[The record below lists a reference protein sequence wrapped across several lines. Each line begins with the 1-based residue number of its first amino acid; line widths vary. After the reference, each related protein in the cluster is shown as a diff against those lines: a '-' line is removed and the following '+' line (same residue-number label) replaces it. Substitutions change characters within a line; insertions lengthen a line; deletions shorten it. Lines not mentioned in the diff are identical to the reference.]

1 MENMSKELIKAHE
14 ADRANRKTKK
24 AEKAKKS
31 KPAEETTS
39 TAIEIE
45 DETWKFYQFKQKYI
59 FFQQVLKAAKRCT
72 ADMKML
78 ELPSAWKMLFYFKL
92 R

>member
-14 ADRANRKTKK
+14 ADRANRKTK
-24 AEKAKKS
+24 KAKKS

-45 DETWKFYQFKQKYI
+45 DETWKFYQFKQRYI

-78 ELPSAWKMLFYFKL
+78 DLPSAWKMLLFFKL

>member
-24 AEKAKKS
+24 AKKS
-31 KPAEETTS
+31 KPAEEATS

-45 DETWKFYQFKQKYI
+45 DVT
-59 FFQQVLKAAKRCT
+59 
-72 ADMKML
+72 
-78 ELPSAWKMLFYFKL
+78 
-92 R
+92 

>member
-24 AEKAKKS
+24 AKKS
-31 KPAEETTS
+31 KPAEEATS

-45 DETWKFYQFKQKYI
+45 DETWKFYQFKQRYI
-59 FFQQVLKAAKRCT
+59 FFQQVLKAAKRWT

-78 ELPSAWKMLFYFKL
+78 DLPTAWKMLFFFKL

>member
-24 AEKAKKS
+24 AKKS
-31 KPAEETTS
+31 KPAEEATS

-45 DETWKFYQFKQKYI
+45 DETWKFYQFKQRYI
-59 FFQQVLKAAKRCT
+59 FSTSFKNCKTVDCWYEDARPTL
-72 ADMKML
+72 
-78 ELPSAWKMLFYFKL
+78 WKMLLFYKL

>member
-24 AEKAKKS
+24 AKKS
-31 KPAEETTS
+31 KPAEEATS

-45 DETWKFYQFKQKYI
+45 DET
-59 FFQQVLKAAKRCT
+59 
-72 ADMKML
+72 
-78 ELPSAWKMLFYFKL
+78 
-92 R
+92 

>member
-24 AEKAKKS
+24 AKKS
-31 KPAEETTS
+31 KPAEEVTS

-45 DETWKFYQFKQKYI
+45 DET
-59 FFQQVLKAAKRCT
+59 
-72 ADMKML
+72 
-78 ELPSAWKMLFYFKL
+78 
-92 R
+92 

>member
-24 AEKAKKS
+24 AKKS
-31 KPAEETTS
+31 KPAEEATS

-45 DETWKFYQFKQKYI
+45 DETWKVPI
-59 FFQQVLKAAKRCT
+59 
-72 ADMKML
+72 
-78 ELPSAWKMLFYFKL
+78 
-92 R
+92 

>member
-45 DETWKFYQFKQKYI
+45 DETWKFYQFKQKCI
-59 FFQQVLKAAKRCT
+59 FFQR
-72 ADMKML
+72 
-78 ELPSAWKMLFYFKL
+78 FKSCKTVYCWYEDAGPT
-92 R
+92 

>member
-24 AEKAKKS
+24 AKKS
-31 KPAEETTS
+31 KPPEEVTS

-45 DETWKFYQFKQKYI
+45 DETWKFYQFKQRYI
-59 FFQQVLKAAKRCT
+59 FFQQV
-72 ADMKML
+72 
-78 ELPSAWKMLFYFKL
+78 
-92 R
+92 